1 MLDMKNDIDMAVGIA
16 PAAARTTTT
25 TGTGVD
31 LSGYGAALVVFQPG
45 TITDYV
51 HTPSVDE
58 SANNSDWTAVAAA
71 DLIGTPAVLATGVIQ
86 RVGYN
91 GTKRYIRAVITVSS
105 TGSTGG
111 VYSAA
116 ILRGHAAKAP
126 LA

>member
-31 LSGYGAALVVFQPG
+31 LAAYGAATVFFQPA
-45 TITDYV
+45 TITDYI

-58 SANNSDWTAVAAA
+58 SADNSSWTAVAAG
-71 DLIGTPAVLATGVIQ
+71 DLIGTLAVLASNTIQ

-111 VYSAA
+111 VYAA
-116 ILRGHAAKAP
+116 QIVRGHAAKAP